1 MEGRSISANASAA
14 VVCSLISVACRA
26 LSGPHGWTTRNARD
40 GISGRRPLASTLLAV
55 PTMPDQWAVMLSEIQ
70 GRTER
75 LRAMVETAQAIK
87 LKLAT
92 VPPPRT
98 AEKVKG

>member
-1 MEGRSISANASAA
+1 
-14 VVCSLISVACRA
+14 
-26 LSGPHGWTTRNARD
+26 
-40 GISGRRPLASTLLAV
+40 
-55 PTMPDQWAVMLSEIQ
+55 MPDQWAVMLSEIRA
-70 GRTER
+70 RTER
-75 LRAMVETAQAIK
+75 LRAMAEAAQASKK